1 MPYVNVRI
9 SADGNTPAQKERVI
23 ARITQVLV
31 EELGKD
37 PAGTFVV
44 IDEVSTDNWGHY
56 GTTVT
61 KLRAAKA
68 AAAAPA
74 ARKAAAAPAK
84 KAAAR
89 AQKLPARKAARQR

>member
-1 MPYVNVRI
+1 MPALPFQGGSMPYVNVRI
-9 SADGNTPAQKERVI
+9 SADGNTAEQKERVI

-37 PAGTFVV
+37 PASTFVV

-56 GTTVT
+56 GTSVT

-68 AAAAPA
+68 KPTGKPPAKPQKAPVKSGA
-74 ARKAAAAPAK
+74 ARKA
-84 KAAAR
+84 
-89 AQKLPARKAARQR
+89 

>member
-9 SADGNTPAQKERVI
+9 SADGNTAEQKERVI

-61 KLRAAKA
+61 RLRAAKA
-68 AAAAPA
+68 RAAKPPSKKAAATRKAT
-74 ARKAAAAPAK
+74 ARKAAA
-84 KAAAR
+84 R
-89 AQKLPARKAARQR
+89 GRS

>member
-9 SADGNTPAQKERVI
+9 SADGNTAAQKERVI

-56 GTTVT
+56 GTSVT
-61 KLRAAKA
+61 KLRAARA
-68 AAAAPA
+68 AGAKKPA
-74 ARKAAAAPAK
+74 AK
-84 KAAAR
+84 
-89 AQKLPARKAARQR
+89 AQKTPLKTGAVKK

>member
-9 SADGNTPAQKERVI
+9 SADGNTAAQKLRVI
-23 ARITQVLV
+23 ERITQVLV

-44 IDEVSTDNWGHY
+44 IDEVSTDNWGHH
-56 GTTVT
+56 GTSVT

-68 AAAAPA
+68 AAAKQAP
-74 ARKAAAAPAK
+74 RKAPAK
-84 KAAAR
+84 RAPKA
-89 AQKLPARKAARQR
+89 

>member
-9 SADGNTPAQKERVI
+9 SADGNTAAQKERVI

-37 PAGTFVV
+37 PASTFVV
-44 IDEVSTDNWGHY
+44 IDEVSTDNWGHH
-56 GTTVT
+56 GTSVS
-61 KLRAAKA
+61 KLRAAGAAKA
-68 AAAAPA
+68 PV
-74 ARKAAAAPAK
+74 K

-89 AQKLPARKAARQR
+89 VQKAPVKKGAAKK

>member
-9 SADGNTPAQKERVI
+9 SADGNTAAQKLRVI
-23 ARITQVLV
+23 ERITQVLV

-44 IDEVSTDNWGHY
+44 IDEVSTDNWGHH
-56 GTTVT
+56 GTSVT

-68 AAAAPA
+68 AAAKTPLKVTAKVQKAPVKQGA
-74 ARKAAAAPAK
+74 ARKA
-84 KAAAR
+84 
-89 AQKLPARKAARQR
+89 

>member
-9 SADGNTPAQKERVI
+9 SADGNTAAQKERVI

-37 PAGTFVV
+37 PASTFVV

-56 GTTVT
+56 GTSVT
-61 KLRAAKA
+61 KLRAAKTA
-68 AAAAPA
+68 KAPVQ
-74 ARKAAAAPAK
+74 KAAEKAPKQPAKTGAAK
-84 KAAAR
+84 KA
-89 AQKLPARKAARQR
+89 

>member
-9 SADGNTPAQKERVI
+9 SADGNTAAQKERVI

-37 PAGTFVV
+37 PASTFVV

-56 GTTVT
+56 GTSVT
-61 KLRAAKA
+61 ALRAARATTKKA
-68 AAAAPA
+68 AAKVQKAPLKKGA
-74 ARKAAAAPAK
+74 ARKA
-84 KAAAR
+84 
-89 AQKLPARKAARQR
+89 

>member
-9 SADGNTPAQKERVI
+9 SADGNTAAQKERVI

-56 GTTVT
+56 GTSVT
-61 KLRAAKA
+61 KLRAAKTA
-68 AAAAPA
+68 SP
-74 ARKAAAAPAK
+74 KAAAKVQKQPAK
-84 KAAAR
+84 TGATK
-89 AQKLPARKAARQR
+89 KI

>member
-9 SADGNTPAQKERVI
+9 SADGNTAAQKERVI

-37 PAGTFVV
+37 PASTFVV

-56 GTTVT
+56 GTSVT

-68 AAAAPA
+68 AKAPA
-74 ARKAAAAPAK
+74 QKAAAKVQKQPAKTGAAK
-84 KAAAR
+84 KA
-89 AQKLPARKAARQR
+89 

>member
-9 SADGNTPAQKERVI
+9 SADGNTAEQKERVI

-37 PAGTFVV
+37 PASTFVV
-44 IDEVSTDNWGHY
+44 IDEVHTDNWGHH
-56 GTTVT
+56 GTSVT

-68 AAAAPA
+68 RAAKPVAGKGTAKVQESPIKSGA
-74 ARKAAAAPAK
+74 ARKA
-84 KAAAR
+84 
-89 AQKLPARKAARQR
+89 

>member
-9 SADGNTPAQKERVI
+9 SADGNTAAQKERVI

-37 PAGTFVV
+37 PASTFVV

-56 GTTVT
+56 GTSVT

-68 AAAAPA
+68 PAQKAAAKVQKQPAKTGA
-74 ARKAAAAPAK
+74 ARKA
-84 KAAAR
+84 
-89 AQKLPARKAARQR
+89 